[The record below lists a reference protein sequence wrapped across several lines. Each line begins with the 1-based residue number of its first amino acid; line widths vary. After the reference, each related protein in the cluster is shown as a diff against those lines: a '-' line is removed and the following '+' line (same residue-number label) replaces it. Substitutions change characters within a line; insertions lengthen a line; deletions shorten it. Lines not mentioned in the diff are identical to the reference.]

1 MADDLMFP
9 IGFDLEAAVND
20 TIKKWNSGQADRL
33 EKALQ
38 KRALEIKLKL
48 NTKSLDNLD
57 DVKKRLAQLKIE
69 PITPETKA
77 AIKELA
83 IELKQLAKALEQVQK
98 YSKTTQLGQQNFRND
113 VQMEKLRQ
121 ANERLEIQKRRVAL
135 AEQKHADAMQ
145 RSAERSKQLGNEYQ
159 KQSSYLNNLL
169 KKTAALWS
177 LHQVQSFLTNVRE
190 VTAQF
195 ELQRISLGAILQDQ
209 DKANQLFSEIKAFAL
224 KSSVK
229 ILDLTKYTK
238 QLAAYKIGYDELFET
253 TKKLT
258 DVSVGLGVS
267 MDRVVLAYGQVR
279 ATGYLRACLGKGT
292 PVKMYDGSYKVV
304 EDIVPGDL
312 LMGDDE
318 KPRQVG
324 KLHRGVQ
331 QMYRVSYKGGDFR
344 CNEHH
349 ILTLYNSGSEKIEDI
364 FVFDY
369 LKRPSLY
376 KGVKRISGKYEYF
389 DISVEKDIIDSY
401 YGFSIDGNHR
411 FIIQDNIVT
420 HNTEVRQF
428 TEMGVPIVEELAEK
442 LSKLN
447 GEAVTAADVMELI
460 SKRGISFEMVKDVF
474 NDMTSAGGIF
484 YNMQEKQGNTLY
496 GMWAKLGDAASV
508 MYEQIG
514 NTGPV
519 NSAMKGMIQLATD
532 MMRNWKLVG
541 RELAVVAVGYG
552 IYRVATAL
560 STVNTKAAEK
570 ATNSL
575 SVAKQRLR
583 TATAAETVAMNN
595 LTAAHTRA
603 NAVKK
608 FSATW
613 SVRAAQASIKA
624 SVAYRAAT
632 MSTNAWTAASLRLY
646 GALQSLKA
654 AFMSN
659 WLTIAITAL
668 AALATWAYS
677 AYEKA
682 HKLDNAIA
690 DIQAETTVLQGQQTR
705 NFVALADAALGAA
718 TGSKQ
723 QRDALEELKRTYRD
737 IIPEEQL
744 TLENLKKLKEQ
755 GYEPATQ
762 AINEYIAAQQKQ
774 KAISAIQEEYTARMT
789 SASKEA
795 RNIMKDMGLSDT
807 EIDKFFVHFDKVAAD
822 SSKTIQQKFEQAAK
836 NAGVKLPKYFFAD
849 NKLFTKSGALGEY
862 ETRLGAQLKDY
873 NDALETQAE
882 RIKTIS
888 DEYSKLEG
896 NLGKFV
902 NMQKR
907 VADKVANSR
916 YIWKGGGA
924 IDKDKY
930 GDVIDAMKLNE
941 WVKAQA
947 TEIQNNED
955 IKKAFAY
962 MGEGIKSEWF
972 NIINVLNS
980 NDLGKVSQINFDAII
995 AAVDKMI
1002 AKLDNKN
1009 PEILAILNTFR
1020 NYLVA
1025 QKKEYEN
1032 MVPSKAVVVRWQTTW
1047 RQIVKELKISG
1058 QNMNQYLM
1066 GSAEDFEEYRKRIKD
1081 EVAKVIKTIA
1091 LLQDAITKNKKT
1103 GKRTKEQQA
1112 QDEKELKQAQE
1123 RKVALEKLLAEL
1135 DKIDIET
1142 GKKKKGSKSDTRL
1155 QVLQEVAQTLATINK
1170 EYDDLAKKE
1179 GASKALADIKERF
1192 KEVLA
1197 YTNKIGGKFELNFG
1211 LPTEFKTLQEYRN
1224 EILKVMQTLKGL
1236 PKGSEKTILDFK
1248 TMIGKADSDYLQKQI
1263 EAQLKELA
1271 DRISRTK
1278 TAREFY
1284 DKVLNLTGDNRLA
1297 SKVAE
1302 SIFGQNGSELRKALA
1317 DQVRGMTGD
1326 IPLPDDIISADNIID
1341 YKALRGFAEANKTEL
1356 GKMYDELVKIS
1367 DNGQRDLAKTYE
1379 GYLKDLEK
1387 AKTYSDKRIELA
1399 RYTANKIAEI
1409 EASTLPQEEK
1419 ERLTAG
1425 YQERET
1431 LKRGEIEWEAF
1442 KDMPIYVQMF
1452 DDLDNASTTVL
1463 SNMKDKL
1470 LELQSVWGASLNPT
1484 QLKELQSRL
1493 NEIDAQL
1500 VKKNPFK
1507 TLSDAMKEYR
1517 SLSKTGTQADAE
1529 RGLTEATNRQIA
1541 AQQKLNIAL
1550 NVSRT
1555 AQDKYNDAVS
1565 EYGADSEQAKNAKML
1580 WDAAEQ
1586 GVDDASKL
1594 VEQTGLS
1601 AKEAQRLVEAWK
1613 KVKDA
1618 IGLSLG
1624 EVFQIAHSLGDLAG
1638 GIGKLTEVF
1647 GGSEEDVQYWN
1658 DIANGL
1664 NEVTSGIENM
1674 VQASISGNPIG
1685 IVTSAIT
1692 AIPNMISGF
1701 SNLFSAGKVK
1711 RANKEIKKQQNLL
1724 EQLEYTYERLEHSS
1738 DKLFGQDYI
1747 DNYNKRLENL
1757 QMQAVSYQKM
1767 YEAEKSKGKK
1777 KDKQKLK
1784 EYEKAYQDTMDE
1796 IADMQNELVAKFT
1809 GSTRS
1814 DIARQMAQSWID
1826 ARASMSDTFAAIKG
1840 DYQDLIKNMIVE
1852 GAAARVIENALSLMW
1867 DNMDKMLADNDIDG
1881 AIDALVGGVD
1891 SALNAA
1897 NNGMETLWQAL
1908 EAKGYDMK
1916 KLLSDT
1922 DTSEYTGIAKSV
1934 SSATSEEIN
1943 ANTAALN
1950 TQNYYISH
1958 IDENVAA
1965 MYMLMRAGMGGE
1977 TQVTASAGWTDW
1989 QQQAMDSY
1997 LAIQRNTADTVVE
2010 CRRAANACEEAV
2022 DKMSRVIKV
2031 KGATQGFNVF
2041 LNS

>member
-1 MADDLMFP
+1 MFP

-69 PITPETKA
+69 PITPETRI

-177 LHQVQSFLTNVRE
+177 LHQVSAFLTNIRQ
-190 VTAQF
+190 VTAEF
-195 ELQRISLGAILQDQ
+195 ELQKVSLGAIIQDQ
-209 DKANQLFSEIKAFAL
+209 QRANQLFAEIKSFAL
-224 KSSVK
+224 TSPLK

-238 QLAAYKIGYDELFET
+238 QVAAYGFET
-253 TKKLT
+253 EKLFDTTKMLA
-258 DVSVGLGVS
+258 DISVGLGVDMS
-267 MDRVVLAYGQVR
+267 RLTLFLGQVF
-279 ATGYLRACLGKGT
+279 ATGYLRA
-292 PVKMYDGSYKVV
+292 S
-304 EDIVPGDL
+304 
-312 LMGDDE
+312 
-318 KPRQVG
+318 
-324 KLHRGVQ
+324 
-331 QMYRVSYKGGDFR
+331 
-344 CNEHH
+344 
-349 ILTLYNSGSEKIEDI
+349 
-364 FVFDY
+364 
-369 LKRPSLY
+369 
-376 KGVKRISGKYEYF
+376 
-389 DISVEKDIIDSY
+389 
-401 YGFSIDGNHR
+401 
-411 FIIQDNIVT
+411 
-420 HNTEVRQF
+420 EVRQA
-428 TEMGVPIVEELAEK
+428 TEAGIPLVDKLAQK
-442 LSKLN
+442 LTEANGKL
-447 GEAVTAADVMELI
+447 VTAADVMDLI
-460 SKRGISFEMVKDVF
+460 SKRAISFEQVEEVF
-474 NDMTSAGGIF
+474 KDMTSAGGEF
-484 YNMQEKQGNTLY
+484 YNMQVKQSQTLF
-496 GMWAKLGDAASV
+496 GMWSKLGDAAAI
-508 MYEQIG
+508 MYDQIG
-514 NTGPV
+514 NTSVV
-519 NSAMKGMIQLATD
+519 NTFMKTTIGLVEK
-532 MMRNWKLVG
+532 MMRNWQTTGRILSTLTVGIGTYVLMLKNAAVASKALSGTTALLTLAHKQEAIVLPKVIAARISDNTAKKISTQLTNVHTIAVLRSATATNVLSRAFWKLTAAMLANPWALAAAAIVAAGAALFHFIGNAETAAERAEKLNNSVASLKNLETTTGTLVETFNKLNNKTERTAEEEKKLGAVTYELAKQYSGAITAVEKFGTEIELSAYKLNQLYLTEKRARMDNTRHELEKTEQKITETEEKIARLQAQLQDGTKTVTVGGGITGYTQTITVEMSDEDKGKILQQIDEIRYGKDGQSGLVG
-541 RELAVVAVGYG
+541 LQQSAEAARQALGLIPSEAAQAVEKFGAWKKTLTTFRKQVGDIKVQLFDDSAINQFG
-552 IYRVATAL
+552 SLEEALKKTAEEYKKNIAL
-560 STVNTKAAEK
+560 VKTYDDVLKSTTLTAEEKAKIEAEK
-570 ATNSL
+570 A
-575 SVAKQRLR
+575 Q
-583 TATAAETVAMNN
+583 
-595 LTAAHTRA
+595 
-603 NAVKK
+603 
-608 FSATW
+608 
-613 SVRAAQASIKA
+613 
-624 SVAYRAAT
+624 
-632 MSTNAWTAASLRLY
+632 
-646 GALQSLKA
+646 
-654 AFMSN
+654 
-659 WLTIAITAL
+659 
-668 AALATWAYS
+668 
-677 AYEKA
+677 
-682 HKLDNAIA
+682 
-690 DIQAETTVLQGQQTR
+690 
-705 NFVALADAALGAA
+705 ADAMA
-718 TGSKQ
+718 T
-723 QRDALEELKRTYRD
+723 L
-737 IIPEEQL
+737 
-744 TLENLKKLKEQ
+744 
-755 GYEPATQ
+755 
-762 AINEYIAAQQKQ
+762 
-774 KAISAIQEEYTARMT
+774 
-789 SASKEA
+789 
-795 RNIMKDMGLSDT
+795 
-807 EIDKFFVHFDKVAAD
+807 
-822 SSKTIQQKFEQAAK
+822 AK
-836 NAGVKLPKYFFAD
+836 NALTYYNA
-849 NKLFTKSGALGEY
+849 LSLLEEKSRGT
-862 ETRLGAQLKDY
+862 TR
-873 NDALETQAE
+873 T
-882 RIKTIS
+882 S
-888 DEYSKLEG
+888 D
-896 NLGKFV
+896 
-902 NMQKR
+902 
-907 VADKVANSR
+907 
-916 YIWKGGGA
+916 
-924 IDKDKY
+924 
-930 GDVIDAMKLNE
+930 
-941 WVKAQA
+941 
-947 TEIQNNED
+947 
-955 IKKAFAY
+955 
-962 MGEGIKSEWF
+962 
-972 NIINVLNS
+972 
-980 NDLGKVSQINFDAII
+980 
-995 AAVDKMI
+995 
-1002 AKLDNKN
+1002 
-1009 PEILAILNTFR
+1009 P
-1020 NYLVA
+1020 
-1025 QKKEYEN
+1025 
-1032 MVPSKAVVVRWQTTW
+1032 
-1047 RQIVKELKISG
+1047 
-1058 QNMNQYLM
+1058 
-1066 GSAEDFEEYRKRIKD
+1066 
-1081 EVAKVIKTIA
+1081 
-1091 LLQDAITKNKKT
+1091 
-1103 GKRTKEQQA
+1103 
-1112 QDEKELKQAQE
+1112 
-1123 RKVALEKLLAEL
+1123 
-1135 DKIDIET
+1135 
-1142 GKKKKGSKSDTRL
+1142 RL
-1155 QVLQEVAQTLATINK
+1155 QTLQQIANKMAEINK
-1170 EYDDLAKKE
+1170 EYDELLKKE
-1179 GASKALADIKERF
+1179 GQTKALADTQKLFASSFADMQKVANKYKFKLPAFEVPQTIEDVQKWYKAVMDNIKRLNLKNADKVLIELGF
-1192 KEVLA
+1192 KRDKSA
-1197 YTNKIGGKFELNFG
+1197 IDK
-1211 LPTEFKTLQEYRN
+1211 Q
-1224 EILKVMQTLKGL
+1224 
-1236 PKGSEKTILDFK
+1236 
-1248 TMIGKADSDYLQKQI
+1248 QKDI
-1263 EAQLKELA
+1263 EAQIKELS

-1326 IPLPDDIISADNIID
+1326 IPLPDGIISADNIID

-1356 GKMYDELVKIS
+1356 GNMYDELVKIS

-1387 AKTYSDKRIELA
+1387 AKSYSDKRIELA

-1409 EASTLPQEEK
+1409 NASTMPQEEK

-1431 LKRGEIEWEAF
+1431 QKRGEIEWEAF

-1452 DDLDNASTTVL
+1452 DDLDNASTIVL

-1507 TLSDAMKEYR
+1507 ALSDAMKEYR

-1529 RGLTEATNRQIA
+1529 RGLTEATDRQIA

-1658 DIANGL
+1658 DIASGL

-1738 DKLFGQDYI
+1738 DKLFGRDYI

-1796 IADMQNELVAKFT
+1796 IADMQNDLVAKFT

-1826 ARASMSDTFAAIKG
+1826 ARASMSDTFAAIKS

-1852 GAAARVIENALSLMW
+1852 GAAARVVENALSPMW
-1867 DNMDKMLADNDIDG
+1867 DKMDKMLADNDIDG
-1881 AIDALVGGVD
+1881 AIDALVGGMD

-1977 TQVTASAGWTDW
+1977 TQVTTSAGWTDW

-2022 DKMSRVIKV
+2022 NKMSRVIKV

>member
-1 MADDLMFP
+1 MADNLMFP

-69 PITPETKA
+69 PITPETRI

-177 LHQVQSFLTNVRE
+177 LHQVSAFLTNIRQ
-190 VTAQF
+190 VTAEF
-195 ELQRISLGAILQDQ
+195 ELQKVSLGAIIQDQ
-209 DKANQLFSEIKAFAL
+209 QRANRLFAEIKNFAL
-224 KSSVK
+224 KSPIK

-238 QLAAYKIGYDELFET
+238 QLAAYKIGVNELFDT
-253 TKKLT
+253 TKRLA
-258 DVSVGLGVS
+258 DISVGIGVS
-267 MDRVVLAYGQVR
+267 MDRLILLYGQVR
-279 ATGYLRACLGKGT
+279 ATGYLRA
-292 PVKMYDGSYKVV
+292 S
-304 EDIVPGDL
+304 EI
-312 LMGDDE
+312 
-318 KPRQVG
+318 RQA
-324 KLHRGVQ
+324 
-331 QMYRVSYKGGDFR
+331 
-344 CNEHH
+344 
-349 ILTLYNSGSEKIEDI
+349 
-364 FVFDY
+364 
-369 LKRPSLY
+369 
-376 KGVKRISGKYEYF
+376 
-389 DISVEKDIIDSY
+389 
-401 YGFSIDGNHR
+401 
-411 FIIQDNIVT
+411 
-420 HNTEVRQF
+420 TEA
-428 TEMGVPIVEELAEK
+428 GIPLVEELANK
-442 LSKLN
+442 LSEAN
-447 GEAVTAADVMELI
+447 GTLVTSAQVLKMVEERA
-460 SKRGISFEMVKDVF
+460 ISFEMVKEVF
-474 NDMTSAGGIF
+474 EDMTNAGGLF
-484 YNMQEKQGNTLY
+484 YDMQEKQGNTLY
-496 GMWAKLGDAASV
+496 GMWQKLGDAAAM
-508 MYEQIG
+508 MYDEIG
-514 NTGPV
+514 NTSIV
-519 NSAMKGMIQLATD
+519 NNGMKSLISLLRTLMLNWKETGAVLTIVTGAIVSYVKRQQLAT
-532 MMRNWKLVG
+532 
-541 RELAVVAVGYG
+541 LATNLGTAANTKGVAVLNARIAHLKQAIVYQKLFATSTN
-552 IYRVATAL
+552 VAT
-560 STVNTKAAEK
+560 
-570 ATNSL
+570 
-575 SVAKQRLR
+575 
-583 TATAAETVAMNN
+583 TATKLFTVA
-595 LTAAHTRA
+595 
-603 NAVKK
+603 
-608 FSATW
+608 
-613 SVRAAQASIKA
+613 Q
-624 SVAYRAAT
+624 
-632 MSTNAWTAASLRLY
+632 LRLTQ
-646 GALQSLKA
+646 ALNLVAAGMRALKA

-659 WLTIAITAL
+659 IWGIALVGISLIIEHLLL
-668 AALATWAYS
+668 A
-677 AYEKA
+677 K
-682 HKLDNAIA
+682 
-690 DIQAETTVLQGQQTR
+690 
-705 NFVALADAALGAA
+705 DAAKDLKNELANINLDYESKQSQDAA
-718 TGSKQ
+718 NLEYLANAAINAAKGSKAQ
-723 QRDALEELKRTYRD
+723 KDALEELKNTYGK
-737 IIPEEQL
+737 IIPFELL
-744 TLENLKKLKEQ
+744 TIENLEKMKGNYGELIALIDEYNLKEKYEKESAAIESAFAPEKQEFAGKIRDSLREGFIIKDIDTGAIKEVMTLNERNIQRFIGNLQKYANEGLEREEILHQAASDLSSELGLSEDEAENLEGALTELGRGVFESQ
-755 GYEPATQ
+755 GILMDYIETLHREHEANEVTKEDYEARKK
-762 AINEYIAAQQKQ
+762 ALNEY
-774 KAISAIQEEYTARMT
+774 SAVVDEVMKKNEEEPEVT
-789 SASKEA
+789 ASKDEFENERA
-795 RNIMKDMGLSDT
+795 RLNNQISDVANGIVELLNKANVAVDSGTQQILQTVIQNGGMIPDAIWNILEK
-807 EIDKFFVHFDKVAAD
+807 
-822 SSKTIQQKFEQAAK
+822 AAK
-836 NAGVKLPKYFFAD
+836 AANNP
-849 NKLFTKSGALGEY
+849 
-862 ETRLGAQLKDY
+862 QL
-873 NDALETQAE
+873 L
-882 RIKTIS
+882 S
-888 DEYSKLEG
+888 
-896 NLGKFV
+896 
-902 NMQKR
+902 
-907 VADKVANSR
+907 
-916 YIWKGGGA
+916 
-924 IDKDKY
+924 
-930 GDVIDAMKLNE
+930 
-941 WVKAQA
+941 
-947 TEIQNNED
+947 EIQNLRKHYKGLAPDDETVNFVKNGFIKVVGAAQGHMKEYRQYLYD
-955 IKKAFAY
+955 GKTTIKEYQGFLQKSISSLRDQAFQMIKVNALIDAGLVEGQKYDEAAIEALQKKADNLQMVLDKYVTPLVRPDDKKSKSTKSDPRLQNLKEEISLYEKLYQEYKQYEKAVGSSKAAEY
-962 MGEGIKSEWF
+962 MEREAKDTIDALAKKYGIGLPK
-972 NIINVLNS
+972 NVT
-980 NDLGKVSQINFDAII
+980 DLTSA
-995 AAVDKMI
+995 
-1002 AKLDNKN
+1002 L
-1009 PEILAILNTFR
+1009 EIL
-1020 NYLVA
+1020 Y
-1025 QKKEYEN
+1025 KK
-1032 MVPSKAVVVRWQTTW
+1032 MQALPSKVFKNLD
-1047 RQIVKELKISG
+1047 KELKEFRWKI
-1058 QNMNQYLM
+1058 
-1066 GSAEDFEEYRKRIKD
+1066 E
-1081 EVAKVIKTIA
+1081 KVDIDDS
-1091 LLQDAITKNKKT
+1091 QKK
-1103 GKRTKEQQA
+1103 
-1112 QDEKELKQAQE
+1112 
-1123 RKVALEKLLAEL
+1123 
-1135 DKIDIET
+1135 
-1142 GKKKKGSKSDTRL
+1142 
-1155 QVLQEVAQTLATINK
+1155 
-1170 EYDDLAKKE
+1170 
-1179 GASKALADIKERF
+1179 
-1192 KEVLA
+1192 
-1197 YTNKIGGKFELNFG
+1197 
-1211 LPTEFKTLQEYRN
+1211 
-1224 EILKVMQTLKGL
+1224 
-1236 PKGSEKTILDFK
+1236 
-1248 TMIGKADSDYLQKQI
+1248 I
-1263 EAQLKELA
+1263 EAQLKELT

-1326 IPLPDDIISADNIID
+1326 IPLPDGIISADNIID

-1356 GKMYDELVKIS
+1356 GNMYDELVKIS

-1387 AKTYSDKRIELA
+1387 AKSYSDKRIELA

-1409 EASTLPQEEK
+1409 NASTMPQEEK

-1431 LKRGEIEWEAF
+1431 QKRGEIEWEAF

-1470 LELQSVWGASLNPT
+1470 LELQSVWGSSLNPT

-1507 TLSDAMKEYR
+1507 ALSDAMKEYR

-1529 RGLTEATNRQIA
+1529 RGLTEATDRQIA

-1658 DIANGL
+1658 DIASGL

-1692 AIPNMISGF
+1692 TIPNMISGF

-1738 DKLFGQDYI
+1738 DKLFGRDYI

-1784 EYEKAYQDTMDE
+1784 EYEKAYQETMDE
-1796 IADMQNELVAKFT
+1796 IADMQNDLVAKFT

-1826 ARASMSDTFAAIKG
+1826 ARASMSDTFAAIKS

-1852 GAAARVIENALSLMW
+1852 GAAARVVENALSPMW
-1867 DNMDKMLADNDIDG
+1867 DKMDKMLADNDIDG
-1881 AIDALVGGVD
+1881 AIDALVGGMD

-1977 TQVTASAGWTDW
+1977 TQVTTSTGWTDW

-2022 DKMSRVIKV
+2022 NKMSRVIKV

>member
-1 MADDLMFP
+1 MFP

-48 NTKSLDNLD
+48 NTKLLDNLD

-69 PITPETKA
+69 PITPETRI

-169 KKTAALWS
+169 KKTATLWS
-177 LHQVQSFLTNVRE
+177 LHRVQSFLTNVRD

-209 DKANQLFSEIKAFAL
+209 NKANQLFSEIKSFAL
-224 KSSVK
+224 KSPVK

-253 TKKLT
+253 TKRLT
-258 DVSVGLGVS
+258 DVSVSLGVS

-279 ATGYLRACLGKGT
+279 ATGYLRA
-292 PVKMYDGSYKVV
+292 
-304 EDIVPGDL
+304 
-312 LMGDDE
+312 
-318 KPRQVG
+318 
-324 KLHRGVQ
+324 
-331 QMYRVSYKGGDFR
+331 
-344 CNEHH
+344 
-349 ILTLYNSGSEKIEDI
+349 SEI
-364 FVFDY
+364 
-369 LKRPSLY
+369 
-376 KGVKRISGKYEYF
+376 
-389 DISVEKDIIDSY
+389 
-401 YGFSIDGNHR
+401 
-411 FIIQDNIVT
+411 
-420 HNTEVRQF
+420 RQF
-428 TEMGVPIVEELAEK
+428 TEMGVPIVEELAVK
-442 LSKLN
+442 LSKMN
-447 GEAVTAADVMELI
+447 GELVTAADVMDLV
-460 SKRGISFEMVKDVF
+460 SKRGISFELVKDVF
-474 NDMTSAGGIF
+474 NDLTSAGGIF

-514 NTGPV
+514 NTDSV
-519 NSAMKGMIQLATD
+519 NKGMKDSISLLTEF
-532 MMRNWKLVG
+532 MRNWQ
-541 RELAVVAVGYG
+541 AVGKTIATIGAVAG
-552 IYRVATAL
+552 IGMLGKSALRKGESIEAQKVATATRNRAIAQSEL
-560 STVNTKAAEK
+560 NIQLKIGTQADIAAARAALNKAQADEK
-570 ATNSL
+570 AT
-575 SVAKQRLR
+575 
-583 TATAAETVAMNN
+583 
-595 LTAAHTRA
+595 
-603 NAVKK
+603 
-608 FSATW
+608 
-613 SVRAAQASIKA
+613 I
-624 SVAYRAAT
+624 
-632 MSTNAWTAASLRLY
+632 AASKSVTAIGNLKTGFISLGKTLLTGLGIGLVISLVTTFIYKLYEAWENAHRLKNELKDIATENMAMQAQQVRQFEFLADKATNVTLSDKERNE
-646 GALQSLKA
+646 ALQELHRTFKEAIPIENMSIENLQRMAAGATDATHKYIELTDTLKEYIA
-654 AFMSN
+654 EQN
-659 WLTIAITAL
+659 RQKTI
-668 AALATWAYS
+668 S
-677 AYEKA
+677 A
-682 HKLDNAIA
+682 
-690 DIQAETTVLQGQQTR
+690 IQAELQPKINKEIAKMRKVLEGQGYDYAEQARFVSEITSVFSDPNKIGRPIHDNVVEALR
-705 NFVALADAALGAA
+705 NAGIDGGDELADRLINGSSWDRFVRDVNKI
-718 TGSKQ
+718 GSKAANLLMFIPNESSFMANLPLGIISMTA
-723 QRDALEELKRTYRD
+723 DTEKHVDNFAKLMGNMNALNEEYTD
-737 IIPEEQL
+737 
-744 TLENLKKLKEQ
+744 KLKEQ
-755 GYEPATQ
+755 T
-762 AINEYIAAQQKQ
+762 
-774 KAISAIQEEYTARMT
+774 
-789 SASKEA
+789 
-795 RNIMKDMGLSDT
+795 KDL
-807 EIDKFFVHFDKVAAD
+807 
-822 SSKTIQQKFEQAAK
+822 
-836 NAGVKLPKYFFAD
+836 GV
-849 NKLFTKSGALGEY
+849 
-862 ETRLGAQLKDY
+862 Y
-873 NDALETQAE
+873 NDEWE
-882 RIKTIS
+882 R
-888 DEYSKLEG
+888 
-896 NLGKFV
+896 V
-902 NMQKR
+902 Q
-907 VADKVANSR
+907 
-916 YIWKGGGA
+916 
-924 IDKDKY
+924 
-930 GDVIDAMKLNE
+930 
-941 WVKAQA
+941 
-947 TEIQNNED
+947 
-955 IKKAFAY
+955 
-962 MGEGIKSEWF
+962 
-972 NIINVLNS
+972 
-980 NDLGKVSQINFDAII
+980 
-995 AAVDKMI
+995 
-1002 AKLDNKN
+1002 
-1009 PEILAILNTFR
+1009 
-1020 NYLVA
+1020 
-1025 QKKEYEN
+1025 
-1032 MVPSKAVVVRWQTTW
+1032 
-1047 RQIVKELKISG
+1047 
-1058 QNMNQYLM
+1058 
-1066 GSAEDFEEYRKRIKD
+1066 
-1081 EVAKVIKTIA
+1081 KTIA
-1091 LLQDAITKNKKT
+1091 DNQKYASNDTDKFLVSQENKNNRIKAYISTLQTQMGAYWDNSFATIEETVGESGEKMSQIFFEKFNDPKWLAQLPIDLQKYISNVQKAYYELEPKDNLINAINRKFTSLAIGAEANMANMTKYTLKDGDKIEDKLKSLTSSLDDVNAKIYQYEQTNEKV
-1103 GKRTKEQQA
+1103 KRGELGFVALVPQ
-1112 QDEKELKQAQE
+1112 EKINELKNE
-1123 RKVALEKLLAEL
+1123 
-1135 DKIDIET
+1135 
-1142 GKKKKGSKSDTRL
+1142 
-1155 QVLQEVAQTLATINK
+1155 
-1170 EYDDLAKKE
+1170 
-1179 GASKALADIKERF
+1179 SKALALFIELLSGLLAPKATGGRQSDPRLQNLKEEISLYE
-1192 KEVLA
+1192 KL
-1197 YTNKIGGKFELNFG
+1197 Y
-1211 LPTEFKTLQEYRN
+1211 QEYKQYEKAVGSSKAAEYMER
-1224 EILKVMQTLKGL
+1224 EAKDTIDALAKKYGIGL
-1236 PKGSEKTILDFK
+1236 PKNVTDLTSALEILYKKMQALPSKVFKNLDKELKEFRWKIEKVDID
-1248 TMIGKADSDYLQKQI
+1248 DSQKKI
-1263 EAQLKELA
+1263 EAQLKELT

-1284 DKVLNLTGDNRLA
+1284 DKVLNLIGDNKLA

-1317 DQVRGMTGD
+1317 DQMRGMTGD

-1356 GKMYDELVKIS
+1356 GNMYDELVKIS

-1409 EASTLPQEEK
+1409 NASTIPQEEK

-1431 LKRGEIEWEAF
+1431 QKRGEIEWEAF

-1529 RGLTEATNRQIA
+1529 RGLTEATDRQIA

-1738 DKLFGQDYI
+1738 DKLFGRDYI

-1784 EYEKAYQDTMDE
+1784 EYEKAYQETMDE
-1796 IADMQNELVAKFT
+1796 IADMQNDLVAKFT

-1852 GAAARVIENALSLMW
+1852 GAAARVVENALSPMW
-1867 DNMDKMLADNDIDG
+1867 DKMDKMLADNDIDG
-1881 AIDALVGGVD
+1881 AIDALVGGMD

-1977 TQVTASAGWTDW
+1977 TQVTTSAGWTDW

-2022 DKMSRVIKV
+2022 NKMSRVIKV

>member
-1 MADDLMFP
+1 MFP

-69 PITPETKA
+69 PITPETRI

-177 LHQVQSFLTNVRE
+177 LHQVSAFLTNIRQ
-190 VTAQF
+190 VTAEF
-195 ELQRISLGAILQDQ
+195 ELQKVSLGAIIQDQ
-209 DKANQLFSEIKAFAL
+209 QRANQLFAEIKSFAL
-224 KSSVK
+224 TSPLK
-229 ILDLTKYTK
+229 ILDLIKYTK
-238 QLAAYKIGYDELFET
+238 QVAAYGFET
-253 TKKLT
+253 EKLFDTTKMLA
-258 DVSVGLGVS
+258 DISVGLGVDMS
-267 MDRVVLAYGQVR
+267 RLTLFLGQVF
-279 ATGYLRACLGKGT
+279 ATGYLRA
-292 PVKMYDGSYKVV
+292 S
-304 EDIVPGDL
+304 
-312 LMGDDE
+312 
-318 KPRQVG
+318 
-324 KLHRGVQ
+324 
-331 QMYRVSYKGGDFR
+331 
-344 CNEHH
+344 
-349 ILTLYNSGSEKIEDI
+349 
-364 FVFDY
+364 
-369 LKRPSLY
+369 
-376 KGVKRISGKYEYF
+376 
-389 DISVEKDIIDSY
+389 
-401 YGFSIDGNHR
+401 
-411 FIIQDNIVT
+411 
-420 HNTEVRQF
+420 EVRQA
-428 TEMGVPIVEELAEK
+428 TEAGIPLVDKLAQK
-442 LSKLN
+442 LTEANGKL
-447 GEAVTAADVMELI
+447 VTAADVMDLI
-460 SKRGISFEMVKDVF
+460 SKRAISFEQVEEVF
-474 NDMTSAGGIF
+474 KDMTSAGGEF
-484 YNMQEKQGNTLY
+484 YNMQVKQSQTLF
-496 GMWAKLGDAASV
+496 GMWSKLGDAAAI
-508 MYEQIG
+508 MYDQIG
-514 NTGPV
+514 NTSVV
-519 NSAMKGMIQLATD
+519 NTFMKTTIGLVEK
-532 MMRNWKLVG
+532 MMRNWKTTARVLDTIAAALGVYVIGLKNAAVASKAVTVAEGARLAITNAQVIATPKLVAAIIG
-541 RELAVVAVGYG
+541 QNA
-552 IYRVATAL
+552 ATTL
-560 STVNTKAAEK
+560 STTLTKAH
-570 ATNSL
+570 
-575 SVAKQRLR
+575 
-583 TATAAETVAMNN
+583 TVAMLKHATATNILSKGFWK
-595 LTAAHTRA
+595 LTAAMLA
-603 NAVKK
+603 NPWVAAAAAIAAVGVAL
-608 FSATW
+608 FHFIGNTETATE
-613 SVRAAQASIKA
+613 RTEKLNN
-624 SVAYRAAT
+624 SVA
-632 MSTNAWTAASLRLY
+632 
-646 GALQSLKA
+646 SLK
-654 AFMSN
+654 N
-659 WLTIAITAL
+659 LDETVTPLIDTYNELINKTERTA
-668 AALATWAYS
+668 
-677 AYEKA
+677 
-682 HKLDNAIA
+682 
-690 DIQAETTVLQGQQTR
+690 
-705 NFVALADAALGAA
+705 
-718 TGSKQ
+718 
-723 QRDALEELKRTYRD
+723 
-737 IIPEEQL
+737 EEQ
-744 TLENLKKLKEQ
+744 KKLSAVTHELAERYP
-755 GYEPATQ
+755 G
-762 AINEYIAAQQKQ
+762 
-774 KAISAIQEEYTARMT
+774 AISAVGNFGSEIDLAADKLNKLYQAEKNARMDNTRYELGKTEKKIEETEAKIAKLQAALQYGKETKIVGGSIQTIEVEMSDETKGKLLKQINDLRYGEDGQSGLEGLKESAKAAREELEAMTKGVTVDQLHIEKFGAWKKTLTTFRQQVGDIRVSLFDDSTINQFGSLEEALKKTAEEYKKNIALVATYDETLKSTTLTAEERAKIE
-789 SASKEA
+789 SERAEA
-795 RNIMKDMGLSDT
+795 DAMATL
-807 EIDKFFVHFDKVAAD
+807 
-822 SSKTIQQKFEQAAK
+822 AK
-836 NAGVKLPKYFFAD
+836 NALTYYNA
-849 NKLFTKSGALGEY
+849 LSLLEEKSRGT
-862 ETRLGAQLKDY
+862 TR
-873 NDALETQAE
+873 T
-882 RIKTIS
+882 S
-888 DEYSKLEG
+888 D
-896 NLGKFV
+896 
-902 NMQKR
+902 
-907 VADKVANSR
+907 
-916 YIWKGGGA
+916 
-924 IDKDKY
+924 
-930 GDVIDAMKLNE
+930 
-941 WVKAQA
+941 
-947 TEIQNNED
+947 
-955 IKKAFAY
+955 
-962 MGEGIKSEWF
+962 
-972 NIINVLNS
+972 
-980 NDLGKVSQINFDAII
+980 
-995 AAVDKMI
+995 
-1002 AKLDNKN
+1002 
-1009 PEILAILNTFR
+1009 P
-1020 NYLVA
+1020 
-1025 QKKEYEN
+1025 
-1032 MVPSKAVVVRWQTTW
+1032 
-1047 RQIVKELKISG
+1047 
-1058 QNMNQYLM
+1058 
-1066 GSAEDFEEYRKRIKD
+1066 
-1081 EVAKVIKTIA
+1081 
-1091 LLQDAITKNKKT
+1091 
-1103 GKRTKEQQA
+1103 
-1112 QDEKELKQAQE
+1112 
-1123 RKVALEKLLAEL
+1123 
-1135 DKIDIET
+1135 
-1142 GKKKKGSKSDTRL
+1142 RL
-1155 QVLQEVAQTLATINK
+1155 QTLQQIANKMAEINK
-1170 EYDDLAKKE
+1170 EYDELLKKE
-1179 GASKALADIKERF
+1179 GQTKALADTQKLFASSFADMQKVANKYKFKLPAFEVPQTIEDVQKWYKAVMDNIKRLNLKNADKVLIELGF
-1192 KEVLA
+1192 KRDKSA
-1197 YTNKIGGKFELNFG
+1197 IDK
-1211 LPTEFKTLQEYRN
+1211 Q
-1224 EILKVMQTLKGL
+1224 
-1236 PKGSEKTILDFK
+1236 
-1248 TMIGKADSDYLQKQI
+1248 QKDI
-1263 EAQLKELA
+1263 EAQIKELS

-1326 IPLPDDIISADNIID
+1326 IPLPDGIISADNIID

-1356 GKMYDELVKIS
+1356 GNMYDELVKIS

-1387 AKTYSDKRIELA
+1387 AKSYSDKRIELA

-1409 EASTLPQEEK
+1409 NASTMPQEEK

-1431 LKRGEIEWEAF
+1431 QKRGEIEWEAF

-1452 DDLDNASTTVL
+1452 DDLDNASTIVL

-1507 TLSDAMKEYR
+1507 ALSDAMKEYR

-1529 RGLTEATNRQIA
+1529 RGLTEATDRQIA
-1541 AQQKLNIAL
+1541 AQQKLSIAL

-1658 DIANGL
+1658 DIASGL

-1738 DKLFGQDYI
+1738 DKLFGRDYI

-1796 IADMQNELVAKFT
+1796 IADMQNDLVAKFT

-1826 ARASMSDTFAAIKG
+1826 ARASMSDTFAAIKS

-1852 GAAARVIENALSLMW
+1852 GAAARVVENALSPMW
-1867 DNMDKMLADNDIDG
+1867 DKMDKMLADNDIDG
-1881 AIDALVGGVD
+1881 AIDALVGGMD

-1977 TQVTASAGWTDW
+1977 TQVTTSAGWTDW

-2022 DKMSRVIKV
+2022 NKMSRVIKV